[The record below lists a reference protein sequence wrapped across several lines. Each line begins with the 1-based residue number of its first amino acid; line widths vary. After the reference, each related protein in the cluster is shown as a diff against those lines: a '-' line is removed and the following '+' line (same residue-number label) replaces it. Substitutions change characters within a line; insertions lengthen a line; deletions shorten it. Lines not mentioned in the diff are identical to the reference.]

1 VHGFLAIGG
10 RGHMGMNMA
19 WRLLDTKHR
28 VVAWDRNLSKK
39 EDMDRQGAIPC
50 RYLGIKTVTRILSLF
65 QRS

>member
-1 VHGFLAIGG
+1 
-10 RGHMGMNMA
+10 MGMNMA

>member
-1 VHGFLAIGG
+1 
-10 RGHMGMNMA
+10 MGMNMA

-39 EDMDRQGAIPC
+39 EDMDRQGSIPC
-50 RYLGIKTVTRILSLF
+50 RSLGIKTVTRILSLF